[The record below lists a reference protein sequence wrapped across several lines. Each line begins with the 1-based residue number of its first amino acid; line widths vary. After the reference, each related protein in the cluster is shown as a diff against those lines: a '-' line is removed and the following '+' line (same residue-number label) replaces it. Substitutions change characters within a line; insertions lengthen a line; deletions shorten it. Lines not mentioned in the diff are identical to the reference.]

1 MFHSEQGQ
9 HFAAAVELRQGYVD
23 GALAETQSHAM
34 PLGSHGFVGT
44 AAQQQSCGIGLCQSL
59 RYGAAYGLAVGKQF
73 EI

>member
-1 MFHSEQGQ
+1 
-9 HFAAAVELRQGYVD
+9 
-23 GALAETQSHAM
+23 M
-34 PLGSHGFVGT
+34 PLGSHGFVGA